1 MYGKRL
7 SVIGKQC
14 FTNPDQYI
22 IALVAYVITFWLAFQ
37 VKCL

>member
-1 MYGKRL
+1 MRGKRL
-7 SVIGKQC
+7 SVIGKQY
-14 FTNPDQYI
+14 FTNPYQYI